1 MIDQSGFR
9 SAYAAAFLTYLGA
22 RDERTRSVA
31 YELGREAVA
40 GGLSVLELA
49 EAHHEALLVAL
60 RGGAGAELAAEA
72 AGDFFLDSLSAYEMV
87 QRGVGEAHAAARLEQ
102 RRAQIVRQLSSFLTD
117 ASLAGDQGD
126 SLHEI
131 LHLVAEQARE
141 LTGGACCVAT
151 LTSEG
156 TVPARAASFSRADGG
171 WGARLALSDL
181 SPLERFVGST
191 RSLAG
196 ADVRSLLGTT
206 ESALDGVGSWI
217 ASPLTA
223 LDGRRLGFLHLF
235 DRRPGAFTKAD
246 DAVLLQLAQMA
257 SAAAERVRMYAD
269 AARSDR

>member
-1 MIDQSGFR
+1 MIDRSGFR
-9 SAYAAAFLTYLGA
+9 SAYATAFLTYLGDP
-22 RDERTRSVA
+22 DERTRRVA

-49 EAHHEALLVAL
+49 DAHHEALLIAL
-60 RGGAGAELAAEA
+60 SGGTAAATATEA

-87 QRGVGEAHAAARLEQ
+87 QRGVGEAHDAARVER

-131 LHLVAEQARE
+131 LHLVAEQACE

-151 LTSEG
+151 LMAEG
-156 TVPARAASFSRADGG
+156 ATPARAASFSPADGA

-181 SPLERFVGST
+181 SDLERLVVSRRPVAIDEVRALLCRT
-191 RSLAG
+191 DPA
-196 ADVRSLLGTT
+196 AD
-206 ESALDGVGSWI
+206 ALGSWT
-217 ASPLTA
+217 AAPLAA

-235 DRRPGAFTKAD
+235 DRRPGAFTQAD
-246 DAVLLQLAQMA
+246 RAVLLQLAQMA
-257 SAAAERVRMYAD
+257 SAAAERVRMYAG
-269 AARSDR
+269 ARLQG